1 MLGLGKCLETNNNKD
16 PSHSLDP
23 LPTAAAFTQ
32 SVGKLLFPLFPSS
45 SLPSLSPTISP
56 TFSRLILFPRLLPLI
71 SPTIFPHFLQIHP
84 LSPPSSPY
92 PPLFPSLPP
101 PSLPYPPIPPLTT
114 VCLLLQIVF
123 HNINSCNTH
132 EHQRLLNISSF
143 INLLRFL
150 SQPLKIFR
158 GPLLV
163 SFCSSE
169 NLLFVQ
175 ICFFSFLRIFRDP
188 QLVC

>member
-1 MLGLGKCLETNNNKD
+1 MCSLICCQQLP
-16 PSHSLDP
+16 PSLNQWES
-23 LPTAAAFTQ
+23 
-32 SVGKLLFPLFPSS
+32 SSSPSS

-56 TFSRLILFPRLLPLI
+56 TFSRLILFPCLLPLI

-84 LSPPSSPY
+84 LSPPYSPY
-92 PPLFPSLPP
+92 PPLFPPLFPSLPP
-101 PSLPYPPIPPLTT
+101 PSLPYPPIPPTT

-158 GPLLV
+158 GLLLV

-169 NLLFVQ
+169 NLFFVH
-175 ICFFSFLRIFRDP
+175 IWFFFSSIFSIP
-188 QLVC
+188 QSF